1 MIKRFIK
8 KLIDVK
14 SKILIKDIFCSGT
27 VEILLIKLSLLIEKT
42 SKCLFMF
49 QMKLIDLG

>member
-14 SKILIKDIFCSGT
+14 SKILIKT
-27 VEILLIKLSLLIEKT
+27 SLDYNNKGNYEGCYNQIW
-42 SKCLFMF
+42 
-49 QMKLIDLG
+49 IRD